1 MSNLCN
7 KIWHLYVVRALDQ
20 IENFQI
26 RFISALVQIYHTNYL
41 LNTLWNMLSISI
53 SVSQFFTVSL

>member
-7 KIWHLYVVRALDQ
+7 KIWHLYVVRALDL

-26 RFISALVQIYHTNYL
+26 RFLSALVQIYHTNYL
-41 LNTLWNMLSISI
+41 LNTLWNMSI
-53 SVSQFFTVSL
+53 SVSASQFFTVSL